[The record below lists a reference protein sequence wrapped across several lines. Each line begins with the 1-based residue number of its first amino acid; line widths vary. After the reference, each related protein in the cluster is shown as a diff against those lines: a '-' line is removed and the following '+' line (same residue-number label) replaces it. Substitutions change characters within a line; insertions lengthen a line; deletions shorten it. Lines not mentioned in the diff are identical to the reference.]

1 MGENFIT
8 SLSPNMFNG
17 TLAVN
22 DLNLDHNY
30 LERLMA
36 QQFRALGP
44 RRLYLS
50 HNRIGNVDEAA
61 FGGVEGTLEL
71 VDLSH
76 NRLDSISPAFAH
88 LRR

>member
-1 MGENFIT
+1 
-8 SLSPNMFNG
+8 MFNG